1 MDDPAH
7 PRCGLCRAQ
16 VPRDLMHFHALWHES
31 QAGRSTRFFCEPD
44 VDPEVARILQVVA
57 ALRALPPVT
66 ARPEFVRELRERLVD
81 EARTRVSRPLSLVT
95 GTP

>member
-1 MDDPAH
+1 
-7 PRCGLCRAQ
+7 
-16 VPRDLMHFHALWHES
+16 MHFHALWHES
-31 QAGRSTRFFCEPD
+31 QAGRTTGFFREPD

-66 ARPEFVRELRERLVD
+66 ARPEFVRELRARLVN
-81 EARTRVSRPLSLVT
+81 EALSRASRPLSVVT